1 MEIGKIRP
9 VVLCILDGWGI
20 APPSQGNA
28 ISLARLPNMAR
39 FLVGYPNGQL
49 GAAGEAVGLPHGE
62 EGNTEVGHLNIG
74 AGHTVYQDLPRIN
87 MSIADGTFFQNQAF
101 LEAANHVR
109 KVNSNLHL
117 MGLIGSGG
125 VHSSLNH
132 LYALLRFCHEQKLQ
146 NVYLHLFTDGRDS
159 PTNDATNIIIQIA
172 EQLQKLS
179 IGKIATISGRYYAM
193 DRDNRYDRT
202 EKAYN
207 AIVKGLGEKA
217 NSPLEAVNQSYQ
229 KGRTDE
235 FIFPTNIVDQNQNPI
250 GLTRD
255 HDAIIF
261 FNYRIDRSRQLTK
274 AFVIPDFENIK
285 VRSVVYTPYG
295 HEQHAKNQDNQDN
308 QDNQEVTLK
317 TFERG
322 PQIDDL
328 FFVTMTE
335 YEKGLPVTVAYLPTR
350 VLSPLAQVI
359 SNQDKR
365 QLHITETEKERFV
378 TYYFNGLREDEFP
391 GEDRIIIPSS
401 KVATYDL
408 KPEMSAVGITDILED
423 RLKMEVYDFVIVN
436 FANADMVGHTGNIKA
451 TIKACEIIDECLGK
465 LAIQILSTGGALI
478 ITADHGNAEEMIS
491 AETGEMETEH
501 STNPV
506 PFIAVSSKLRGPRK
520 LQKGILADIAP
531 TILSLMDIPKPQ
543 EMTGRNLLQ

>member
-1 MEIGKIRP
+1 MEIEKIRP

-20 APPSQGNA
+20 APPGPGNP
-28 ISLARLPNMAR
+28 ISLAKLPNLTR
-39 FLVGYPNGQL
+39 FYAGYPSGQL
-49 GAAGEAVGLPHGE
+49 AAAGEAVGLPHGE

-74 AGHTVYQDLPRIN
+74 AGHIVYQDLPRIN

-101 LEAANHVR
+101 LEAVNHVR
-109 KVNSNLHL
+109 KANSNLHL

-132 LYALLRFCHEQKLQ
+132 LYALLRFCQEQKLQ

-159 PTNDATNIIIQIA
+159 PINVAADIIMQIV

-193 DRDNRYDRT
+193 DRDNRWDRT

-207 AIVKGLGEKA
+207 AMVKGLGEKVS
-217 NSPLEAVNQSYQ
+217 SPLEAVNKSYQ

-250 GLTRD
+250 GLIRD

-274 AFVIPDFENIK
+274 TFVIPDFENIK
-285 VRSVVYTPYG
+285 VRNVVYTPYG
-295 HEQHAKNQDNQDN
+295 HEQHARNQDNH
-308 QDNQEVTLK
+308 EITLK

-322 PQIDDL
+322 SQIDDL

-350 VLSPLAQVI
+350 VLTPLAQVI
-359 SNQDKR
+359 SNQNRR

-378 TYYFNGLREDEFP
+378 TYYFNGLREDEFQ
-391 GEDRIIIPSS
+391 GEDRIVIPSS

-408 KPEMSAVGITDILED
+408 KPEMSVIGITDILED
-423 RLKMEVYDFVIVN
+423 RLKMDAYDFAVVN

-465 LAIQILSTGGALI
+465 LASQILSTGGALI

-506 PFIAVSSKLRGPRK
+506 PFIVVSVKLRGPRK
-520 LQKGILADIAP
+520 LQKGILADVAP

-543 EMTGRNLLQ
+543 EMTGRNLL

>member
-1 MEIGKIRP
+1 MEIGKIKP

-20 APPSQGNA
+20 APPGQGNA
-28 ISLARLPNMAR
+28 ISLAKLPNMAR

-74 AGHTVYQDLPRIN
+74 AGHIVYQDFPRIN

-101 LEAANHVR
+101 LEAINHVR
-109 KVNSNLHL
+109 KANSNLHL
-117 MGLIGSGG
+117 MGLIGSGS

-132 LYALLRFCHEQKLQ
+132 LYALLRLCQEQKIQ

-159 PTNDATNIIIQIA
+159 PVNDAADIIMQIT

-193 DRDNRYDRT
+193 DRDNRWDRT

-207 AIVKGLGEKA
+207 AMVKGMGEKA
-217 NSPLEAVNQSYQ
+217 NAPLGAINQSYQ

-250 GLTRD
+250 GLIRD
-255 HDAIIF
+255 HDGIIF

-274 AFVIPDFENIK
+274 TFVIPDFENIK
-285 VRSVVYTPYG
+285 VRHVVYTPYG
-295 HEQHAKNQDNQDN
+295 HEQHAQYQDD
-308 QDNQEVTLK
+308 QEITLK

-322 PQIDDL
+322 SQIDDL

-335 YEKGLPVTVAYLPTR
+335 YEKGLPVTVAYMPTR
-350 VLSPLAQVI
+350 VLTPLAQII
-359 SNQDKR
+359 SNQSKR

-401 KVATYDL
+401 KVTTYDL
-408 KPEMSAVGITDILED
+408 KPEMSALGITDILED
-423 RLKMEVYDFVIVN
+423 RLKMGTYDFVVLN
-436 FANADMVGHTGNIKA
+436 FANADMVAHTGNIKT
-451 TIKACEIIDECLGK
+451 TIRACEIIDECLGK
-465 LAIQILSTGGALI
+465 LATQILSTGGALI

-491 AETGEMETEH
+491 GETGEMETEH
-501 STNPV
+501 SANPV
-506 PFIAVSSKLRGPRK
+506 PFITVSSRLRGPRK